1 MKSYQ
6 NIYSILNKS
15 EKKNFKLLILMM
27 FFAMILETI
36 GIASILPVI
45 NLLTNK
51 TTNIFFINDSFFNGL
66 NERNLILLFSSVI
79 LFIYLIKNI
88 YLMYYY
94 FLESKFSYN
103 VRFNLGARLFNHY
116 LSRPFSFHLDIHSS
130 KLITK
135 ITQETTLA
143 GNAIMQLSI
152 LVTEALIASGIIFL
166 LLVIK
171 PTETVIIIILIILFG
186 SLFYFFS
193 KKRSLIYGSKLVEF
207 QKSKMKILNESLNS
221 IKEIILFKAKNY
233 FSLKFQK
240 KSNEVSEYG
249 YKMSFINRLPKIY
262 FEIVVLL
269 MVVSIIIISKY
280 NNEDTLST
288 IGTLSIFLISSL
300 KIIPSLNKIVTSL
313 QGIKY
318 SQAAIES
325 LKKDI
330 DDIKNFISDKND
342 NRDLTN
348 KKFERLTL
356 KELSFSYNFKDE
368 KVLEKINLDI
378 SSGEFIAVI
387 GKTGVGKSTFLNLL
401 TGILEPTEGDIL
413 INDKSIKGNHENL
426 RNLIG
431 FVPQNIYLFDDT
443 IKKNI
448 AFGVQEENISNEKIL
463 KSSTLAQLTK
473 FISKLEN
480 NFEFNIGENASKV
493 SGGQKQRIAIARA
506 LYNDPPILILDEPTS
521 SLDKE
526 TTKEIHQYL
535 KILSK
540 NKTIIMVSHKI
551 DDNSLFSKIFEIKD
565 KSITEL
571 K

>member
-6 NIYSILNKS
+6 NIYSILNKK

-51 TTNIFFINDSFFNGL
+51 STNIFFINDSLFNGL
-66 NERNLILLFSSVI
+66 SERNLILLFSSVI
-79 LFIYLIKNI
+79 LFIYLIKNL

-171 PTETVIIIILIILFG
+171 PTETVIIIILIILFS

-330 DDIKNFISDKND
+330 DDIKNFISDKNG
-342 NRDLTN
+342 NRNLTN

-356 KELSFSYNFKDE
+356 KDLSFSYNFKDE

-426 RNLIG
+426 RNFIG

-551 DDNSLFSKIFEIKD
+551 DDDSLFSKIFEIKD

>member
-6 NIYSILNKS
+6 NIYSILNKK

-51 TTNIFFINDSFFNGL
+51 STNIFFINDSLFNGL
-66 NERNLILLFSSVI
+66 SERNLILLFSSVI
-79 LFIYLIKNI
+79 LFIYLIKNL

-152 LVTEALIASGIIFL
+152 LVTEVLIASGIIFL

-330 DDIKNFISDKND
+330 DDIKNFISDKNG
-342 NRDLTN
+342 NRNLTN

-356 KELSFSYNFKDE
+356 KDLSFSYNFKDE

-426 RNLIG
+426 RNFIG

-551 DDNSLFSKIFEIKD
+551 DDDSLFSKIFEIKD

>member
-6 NIYSILNKS
+6 NIYSILNKK

-51 TTNIFFINDSFFNGL
+51 STNIFFINDSLFNGL
-66 NERNLILLFSSVI
+66 SERNLILLFSSVI
-79 LFIYLIKNI
+79 LFIYLIKNL

-330 DDIKNFISDKND
+330 DDIKNFISDKNG
-342 NRDLTN
+342 NRNLTN

-356 KELSFSYNFKDE
+356 KDLSFSYNFKDE

-426 RNLIG
+426 RNFIG

-551 DDNSLFSKIFEIKD
+551 DDDSLFSKIFEIKD

>member
-51 TTNIFFINDSFFNGL
+51 TTNIFFINDSLFNGL
-66 NERNLILLFSSVI
+66 SERNLILLFSSVI
-79 LFIYLIKNI
+79 LLIYLIKNL

-521 SLDKE
+521 SLDRNTSE
-526 TTKEIHQYL
+526 EILQYL
-535 KILSK
+535 KSLSQR
-540 NKTIIMVSHKI
+540 KTIIIITHKLES
-551 DDNSLFSKIFEIKD
+551 NSLFSKVFEIND
-565 KSITEL
+565 KKISI

>member
-6 NIYSILNKS
+6 NIYSILNKK

-51 TTNIFFINDSFFNGL
+51 STNIFFINDSLFNGL
-66 NERNLILLFSSVI
+66 SERNLILLFSSVI
-79 LFIYLIKNI
+79 LFIYLIKNL

-171 PTETVIIIILIILFG
+171 PTETVIIIILIILFS

-330 DDIKNFISDKND
+330 DDIKNFNFDKNG
-342 NRDLTN
+342 NRNLTN

-356 KELSFSYNFKDE
+356 KDLSFSYNFKDE

-426 RNLIG
+426 RNFIG

-551 DDNSLFSKIFEIKD
+551 DDDSLFSKIFEIKD

>member
-1 MKSYQ
+1 
-6 NIYSILNKS
+6 
-15 EKKNFKLLILMM
+15 
-27 FFAMILETI
+27 
-36 GIASILPVI
+36 
-45 NLLTNK
+45 
-51 TTNIFFINDSFFNGL
+51 
-66 NERNLILLFSSVI
+66 
-79 LFIYLIKNI
+79 
-88 YLMYYY
+88 
-94 FLESKFSYN
+94 
-103 VRFNLGARLFNHY
+103 
-116 LSRPFSFHLDIHSS
+116 
-130 KLITK
+130 
-135 ITQETTLA
+135 
-143 GNAIMQLSI
+143 
-152 LVTEALIASGIIFL
+152 
-166 LLVIK
+166 
-171 PTETVIIIILIILFG
+171 
-186 SLFYFFS
+186 
-193 KKRSLIYGSKLVEF
+193 
-207 QKSKMKILNESLNS
+207 
-221 IKEIILFKAKNY
+221 
-233 FSLKFQK
+233 
-240 KSNEVSEYG
+240 
-249 YKMSFINRLPKIY
+249 MSFINRLPKIY

-325 LKKDI
+325 LKKDV

-342 NRDLTN
+342 NRNLTN

-356 KELSFSYNFKDE
+356 KDLSFSYNFKDE

-493 SGGQKQRIAIARA
+493 SGGQKQ
-506 LYNDPPILILDEPTS
+506 
-521 SLDKE
+521 
-526 TTKEIHQYL
+526 
-535 KILSK
+535 K
-540 NKTIIMVSHKI
+540 NRNCEST
-551 DDNSLFSKIFEIKD
+551 L
-565 KSITEL
+565 
-571 K
+571 

>member
-51 TTNIFFINDSFFNGL
+51 TTNIFFINDSLFNGL
-66 NERNLILLFSSVI
+66 SERNLILLFSSVI
-79 LFIYLIKNI
+79 LLIYLIKNL

>member
-51 TTNIFFINDSFFNGL
+51 TTNIFFINDSLFNGL
-66 NERNLILLFSSVI
+66 SERNLILLFSSVI
-79 LFIYLIKNI
+79 LLIYLIKNL

-116 LSRPFSFHLDIHSS
+116 LSRPFSFHLDTHSS

>member
-325 LKKDI
+325 LKKDV

-342 NRDLTN
+342 NRNLTN

>member
-325 LKKDI
+325 LKKDV

-342 NRDLTN
+342 NRNLTN

-356 KELSFSYNFKDE
+356 KDLSFSYNFKDE

>member
-1 MKSYQ
+1 MVHY
-6 NIYSILNKS
+6 
-15 EKKNFKLLILMM
+15 
-27 FFAMILETI
+27 
-36 GIASILPVI
+36 
-45 NLLTNK
+45 
-51 TTNIFFINDSFFNGL
+51 
-66 NERNLILLFSSVI
+66 
-79 LFIYLIKNI
+79 FIY
-88 YLMYYY
+88 
-94 FLESKFSYN
+94 F
-103 VRFNLGARLFNHY
+103 
-116 LSRPFSFHLDIHSS
+116 
-130 KLITK
+130 
-135 ITQETTLA
+135 Q
-143 GNAIMQLSI
+143 
-152 LVTEALIASGIIFL
+152 
-166 LLVIK
+166 
-171 PTETVIIIILIILFG
+171 
-186 SLFYFFS
+186 
-193 KKRSLIYGSKLVEF
+193 KKRSLIYGNKLVEF

-325 LKKDI
+325 LKKDV

-342 NRDLTN
+342 NRNLTN

-356 KELSFSYNFKDE
+356 KDLSFSYNFKDE